1 MSYDAIAVGGGLAG
15 SSIAKQLALSG
26 RKILVLERETRFK
39 DRVRGEN
46 MLPWGV
52 SAARRLGILDDLL
65 AAGAVQVPYW
75 ITYFRG
81 EPDEARDLRITTPH
95 GESLLNIYHPD
106 MQETLLQAAVGAG
119 AELIR
124 GAIVLGVESRPD
136 RDPSVLFE
144 VDGQRRTLSTRLVIG
159 ADGRTSQMRGWA
171 NFSVQRNPEWL
182 MIAGLLI
189 QGTDVPE
196 DAIHFFVGDGIAT
209 LFAPLGNK
217 RARVY
222 FVYPGINGRKG
233 LSGKEK
239 VHEFFQ
245 LSQAAGAPTSWFT
258 NAEPIGPLAEFSGAD
273 HWVDSPAKNG
283 VALIGDAAAS
293 SDPSWGSG
301 LALTLVDVEHLAKAL
316 FSTDDWNASL
326 ERYAK
331 EHDQYYG
338 ALHRIL
344 GWMTELFWSFGA
356 QADDR
361 RAKVFS
367 RMKEDP
373 RGFPDSIGL
382 GPFGPSDD
390 RAKRLILGL
399 D

>member
-1 MSYDAIAVGGGLAG
+1 MNFDAITVGGGLAG
-15 SSIAKQLALSG
+15 SSIAKQLALNG

-52 SAARRLGILDDLL
+52 SVARRLGILDDLL
-65 AAGAVQVPYW
+65 AAGAVHVPYW
-75 ITYFRG
+75 ITYIGGVRV
-81 EPDEARDLRITTPH
+81 EARDLRITTPH
-95 GESLLNIYHPD
+95 GESSLNIYHPD
-106 MQETLLQAAVGAG
+106 MQEAMLQVAVRAG

-124 GAIVLGVESRPD
+124 GATVLGVDSGPD
-136 RDPSVLFE
+136 RDPCVLFE
-144 VDGQRRTLSTRLVIG
+144 VDGQRRTLNARLVIG
-159 ADGRTSQMRGWA
+159 ADGRASHVRGWA
-171 NFSVQRNPEWL
+171 NFSVQRNPELL
-182 MIAGLLI
+182 MIAGVLI

-196 DAIHFFVGDGIAT
+196 DAIHLFFGNGLAT
-209 LFAPLGNK
+209 LFVPLSNK
-217 RARVY
+217 RARIYV
-222 FVYPGINGRKG
+222 VYPGINGRKG
-233 LSGKEK
+233 LSGNEK
-239 VHEFFQ
+239 VSEFFQ
-245 LSQAAGAPTSWFT
+245 LSKAAGAPSSWFT
-258 NAEPIGPLAEFSGAD
+258 NVEPIGPLAEFSGAD
-273 HWVDSPAKNG
+273 HWVDAPAKNG

-316 FSTDDWNASL
+316 LSSEHWNTSL

-338 ALHRIL
+338 ALNRIL
-344 GWMTELFWSFGA
+344 GWMTELFWSYGPS
-356 QADDR
+356 ADQH

-390 RAKRLILGL
+390 QAKRLILGL